1 MTEGAVDS
9 DRRPSAPLRIGI
21 DVGGTKTHAVALSV
35 DGRVRSQIEAVSRR
49 GPAGVLDGICAVVH
63 ELASANGASVGELSS
78 VGIGIPGQVDPSTGT
93 VRQAINLDVDE
104 WQLADD
110 VFGEL
115 GIRPAIDNDVN
126 AAALGAREL
135 LGVPGSMA
143 YLNLGTGVAA
153 GLIVNG
159 ALLRGSRGAAGE
171 IGHLS
176 IDPAGPR
183 CECGQRGCIEAFAG
197 GAALARRSGSDLP
210 HPLRQVL
217 AAAGTGDQR
226 AVELRDGF
234 AMGVA
239 AAVRALVLSAD
250 VERVILG
257 GGVTALGDDL
267 VDLVRTA
274 LRATAEHS
282 PFLRS
287 LRLAERVSVL
297 PRSLNAP
304 AIGAALLPEGAVSA
318 WR

>member
-1 MTEGAVDS
+1 MTDGGVNGRGA
-9 DRRPSAPLRIGI
+9 PPAALRIGI
-21 DVGGTKTHAVALSV
+21 DIGGTKTHAVALSP
-35 DGRVRSQIEAVSRR
+35 DGRVQFQIEAASRR
-49 GPAGVLDGICAVVH
+49 GPAGVLAGIRSAVH
-63 ELASANGASVGELSS
+63 ELTWASGMSVSQLSS
-78 VGIGIPGQVDPSTGT
+78 VGIGIPGQVDLDTGT

-110 VFGEL
+110 VFDEL
-115 GIRPAIDNDVN
+115 GIRPAVDNDVN
-126 AAALGAREL
+126 AAALGARHL
-135 LGVPGSMA
+135 LEVPGSMA

-153 GLIVNG
+153 GLIVDG

-176 IDPAGPR
+176 VDPAGPR
-183 CECGQRGCIEAFAG
+183 CECGQRGCIEAFSG
-197 GAALARRSGSDLP
+197 GAALARRSASDLP
-210 HPLRQVL
+210 HPLRHVL
-217 AAAGTGDQR
+217 ASASRGDQR

-267 VDLVRTA
+267 LDLVRTA
-274 LRATAEHS
+274 LRAPGEHS

-287 LRLAERVSVL
+287 LQLAERVSLL

-304 AIGAALLPEGAVSA
+304 AIGAALLPEGAVPS

>member
-1 MTEGAVDS
+1 MTPGAVS
-9 DRRPSAPLRIGI
+9 GSGGPPAPLRIGI
-21 DVGGTKTHAVALSV
+21 DIGGTKIHAVALAP
-35 DGRVRSQIEAVSRR
+35 DGRVRSQIEAASTR
-49 GPAGVLDGICAVVH
+49 GPAGVLGGICSVVH
-63 ELASANGASVGELSS
+63 ELTSADGMSVSELSS
-78 VGIGIPGQVDPSTGT
+78 VGIGIPGQVDTRTGT

-104 WQLADD
+104 WQLADA
-110 VFGEL
+110 VFDAL

-126 AAALGAREL
+126 AAALGARDL
-135 LGVPGSMA
+135 LGVPDSMA

-159 ALLRGSRGAAGE
+159 ALLRGSQGGAGE

-183 CECGQRGCIEAFAG
+183 CECGQRGCIEAFSG

-217 AAAGTGDQR
+217 ASADRGDLR
-226 AVELRDGF
+226 AVVLRDGF

-267 VDLVRTA
+267 VDLVSTA
-274 LRATAEHS
+274 LRASVEHS

-287 LRLAERVSVL
+287 LRLEERISVL

-304 AIGAALLPEGAVSA
+304 AIGAALLPESLAQS